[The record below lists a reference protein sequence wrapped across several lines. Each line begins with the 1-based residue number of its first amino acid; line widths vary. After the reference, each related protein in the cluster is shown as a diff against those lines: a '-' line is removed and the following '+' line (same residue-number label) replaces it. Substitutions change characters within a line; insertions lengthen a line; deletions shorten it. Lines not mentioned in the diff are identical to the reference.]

1 MDLKDFQNENFILR
15 YKIPLFTNTRL
26 ELVNANGGIFI
37 MKATGI
43 VRRIDDLGRIVI
55 PKEIRR
61 TMRIREG
68 DPMEIFTSR
77 EGEIL
82 LKKYSPVGELGE
94 FASTLAESMAQT
106 LGELVCVTDRD
117 VVIAAAGSGKK
128 EFENKVLDIQMQNAI
143 DKRYSQIASDPA
155 KFIKIVADDEKKY
168 TRQTVAVILSHG
180 DCIGT
185 VIILSGEK
193 SRHQDETLL
202 QQAKTMA
209 NFLGKH
215 MEQ

>member
-1 MDLKDFQNENFILR
+1 
-15 YKIPLFTNTRL
+15 
-26 ELVNANGGIFI
+26 

-94 FASTLAESMAQT
+94 FAVSVAESIAQT

-117 VVIAAAGSGKK
+117 YVIAAAGIGKK
-128 EFENKVLDIQMQNAI
+128 DFEGRLLDAQMQAAI
-143 DKRYSQIASDPA
+143 DQRTYKVISGEKNSLVKVIQ
-155 KFIKIVADDEKKY
+155 DDEKGY
-168 TRQTVAVILSHG
+168 DRQAIATILSNG
-180 DCIGT
+180 DCIGS
-185 VIILSGEK
+185 VVILSKENSGNQE
-193 SRHQDETLL
+193 DALL
-202 QQAKTMA
+202 QIVKTVA
-209 NFLGKH
+209 SFLGKH

>member
-1 MDLKDFQNENFILR
+1 
-15 YKIPLFTNTRL
+15 
-26 ELVNANGGIFI
+26 

-68 DPMEIFTSR
+68 DPMEIFTNR

-82 LKKYSPVGELGE
+82 LKKYSPMGELSE
-94 FASTLAESMAQT
+94 FAAALTESMAQT

-117 VVIAAAGSGKK
+117 YVIAAAGAGKK
-128 EFENKVLDIQMQNAI
+128 EFEGKALNEELQAAI
-143 DKRYSQIASDPA
+143 DGRVYRVAANGSKDYIKLAQEDGNAYERQAIA
-155 KFIKIVADDEKKY
+155 
-168 TRQTVAVILSHG
+168 TILSHG
-180 DCIGT
+180 DCIGA
-185 VIILSGEK
+185 VLVLSKEK
-193 SRHQDETLL
+193 GNNSDEALL
-202 QQAKTMA
+202 QVVKTA
-209 NFLGKH
+209 AGFLGKH

>member
-1 MDLKDFQNENFILR
+1 
-15 YKIPLFTNTRL
+15 
-26 ELVNANGGIFI
+26 

-94 FASTLAESMAQT
+94 FALTIAESMAQT
-106 LGELVCVTDRD
+106 LGELVCITDRD
-117 VVIAAAGSGKK
+117 GVIAAAGSGKK
-128 EFENKVLDIQMQNAI
+128 EFEGKLLDTQLQTAI
-143 DKRYSQIASDPA
+143 DNRCNQVIADKLGFLKVTPEDA
-155 KFIKIVADDEKKY
+155 KEYEA
-168 TRQTVAVILSHG
+168 QAVSTILSHG
-180 DCIGT
+180 DCIGS
-185 VIILSGEK
+185 VLILSKNK
-193 SRHQDETLL
+193 SRIQDDLLL
-202 QQAKTMA
+202 QMAKTVA
-209 NFLGKH
+209 AFLGKH

>member
-1 MDLKDFQNENFILR
+1 
-15 YKIPLFTNTRL
+15 
-26 ELVNANGGIFI
+26 

-94 FASTLAESMAQT
+94 FATALVESMAQT

-117 VVIAAAGSGKK
+117 YVIAVAGNGKK
-128 EFENKVLDIQMQNAI
+128 EFEGKLLDEQVQQAI
-143 DKRYSQIASDPA
+143 DKRVYQVCTND
-155 KFIKIVADDEKKY
+155 KKEFVKVVQGEEKSFE
-168 TRQTVAVILSHG
+168 RQAFATILSHG
-180 DCIGT
+180 DSIGSI
-185 VIILSGEK
+185 IILARENGTNS
-193 SRHQDETLL
+193 DEALL
-202 QQAKTMA
+202 QVAKTA
-209 NFLGKH
+209 AGFLGKH

>member
-1 MDLKDFQNENFILR
+1 
-15 YKIPLFTNTRL
+15 
-26 ELVNANGGIFI
+26 

-94 FASTLAESMAQT
+94 FAAELAESIAQT
-106 LGELVCVTDRD
+106 IGELVCVTDRD
-117 VVIAAAGSGKK
+117 YVIAAAGTGKK
-128 EFENKVLDIQMQNAI
+128 EVEGKSLEKEFQSLI
-143 DKRYSQIASDPA
+143 DNRCNQVMSSEKFNMISVFQGDVINYSRQSIA
-155 KFIKIVADDEKKY
+155 
-168 TRQTVAVILSHG
+168 TILSHG
-180 DCIGT
+180 DCIGA
-185 VIILSGEK
+185 VVILSKEN
-193 SRHQDETLL
+193 SRNSDEVLL
-202 QQAKTMA
+202 QLAKSVA
-209 NFLGKH
+209 GFLGKH

>member
-1 MDLKDFQNENFILR
+1 
-15 YKIPLFTNTRL
+15 
-26 ELVNANGGIFI
+26 

-82 LKKYSPVGELGE
+82 LKKYSPVGELSE
-94 FASTLAESMAQT
+94 FALAVAESIAQT

-117 VVIAAAGSGKK
+117 YVIAAAGSGKK
-128 EFENKVLDIQMQNAI
+128 EFEGRSLDEQMQTAIDQRMNKVITGDKNSCVKVTQEDGRNYERQAI
-143 DKRYSQIASDPA
+143 A
-155 KFIKIVADDEKKY
+155 
-168 TRQTVAVILSHG
+168 TILSNG
-180 DCIGT
+180 DSIGAI
-185 VIILSGEK
+185 VVLSKEGSQNQE
-193 SRHQDETLL
+193 ETLL
-202 QQAKTMA
+202 QITKAA
-209 NFLGKH
+209 AGFLGKH

>member
-1 MDLKDFQNENFILR
+1 
-15 YKIPLFTNTRL
+15 
-26 ELVNANGGIFI
+26 

-94 FASTLAESMAQT
+94 FASAIAESMAQT
-106 LGELVCVTDRD
+106 LGELVCITDRD
-117 VVIAAAGSGKK
+117 YVIAAAGSGKK
-128 EFENKVLDIQMQNAI
+128 DYEGKLLDAQLQTAI
-143 DKRYSQIASDPA
+143 DNRCNQVISDNKTA
-155 KFIKIVADDEKKY
+155 FIKVIQNDEKEY
-168 TRQTVAVILSHG
+168 EGQAIATILSHG
-180 DCIGT
+180 DSIGS
-185 VIILSGEK
+185 VIILSK
-193 SRHQDETLL
+193 NKNSKQDEFLL
-202 QQAKTMA
+202 QLAKTVA
-209 NFLGKH
+209 GFLGKH

>member
-1 MDLKDFQNENFILR
+1 
-15 YKIPLFTNTRL
+15 
-26 ELVNANGGIFI
+26 

-94 FASTLAESMAQT
+94 FAAALAESVAQT

-117 VVIAAAGSGKK
+117 YVITAAGSGKK
-128 EFENKVLDIQMQNAI
+128 DFEGRLLAQELQSAI
-143 DKRYSQIASDPA
+143 DQRVYRVSTS
-155 KFIKIVADDEKKY
+155 DEKDFIRI
-168 TRQTVAVILSHG
+168 TQETNAEFQRQAIATILSHG
-180 DCIGT
+180 DCIGA
-185 VIILSGEK
+185 VVVLGKEK
-193 SRHQDETLL
+193 GQNSDEAVL
-202 QQAKTMA
+202 QVAKA
-209 NFLGKH
+209 AAGFLGKH

>member
-1 MDLKDFQNENFILR
+1 
-15 YKIPLFTNTRL
+15 
-26 ELVNANGGIFI
+26 

-94 FASTLAESMAQT
+94 FAAAIAESMAQT
-106 LGELVCVTDRD
+106 LGDLVCVTDRD
-117 VVIAAAGSGKK
+117 YVIAAAGSGKK
-128 EFENKVLDIQMQNAI
+128 EYDGKLLDTQMQAAI
-143 DKRYSQIASDPA
+143 DNRCNQVISGNKTE
-155 KFIKIVADDEKKY
+155 FIKVTLNDEKAY
-168 TRQTVAVILSHG
+168 EGQAIATILAHGDSIGSVVILSKNKN
-180 DCIGT
+180 
-185 VIILSGEK
+185 SK
-193 SRHQDETLL
+193 QDEFLL
-202 QQAKTMA
+202 QLAKTVA
-209 NFLGKH
+209 GFLGKH

>member
-1 MDLKDFQNENFILR
+1 
-15 YKIPLFTNTRL
+15 
-26 ELVNANGGIFI
+26 

-82 LKKYSPVGELGE
+82 LKKYSPVGELSE
-94 FASTLAESMAQT
+94 FASALAESASQSM
-106 LGELVCVTDRD
+106 GELVCITDRD
-117 VVIAAAGSGKK
+117 VVIAAAGQGKK
-128 EFENKVLDIQMQNAI
+128 EFEGKVLDTQLQSAI
-143 DKRYSQIASDPA
+143 EKRMSQVNTTQKNNLIR
-155 KFIKIVADDEKKY
+155 IVVEDEKNY
-168 TRQTVAVILSHG
+168 MRQTVVTILSHG
-180 DCIGT
+180 DCIGA
-185 VIILSGEK
+185 VVILSGEK
-193 SRHQDETLL
+193 SQLQEEAIL

>member
-1 MDLKDFQNENFILR
+1 
-15 YKIPLFTNTRL
+15 
-26 ELVNANGGIFI
+26 

-94 FASTLAESMAQT
+94 FASELAESVAQT
-106 LGELVCVTDRD
+106 IGELVCVTDRD
-117 VVIAAAGSGKK
+117 YVIAAAGTGKK
-128 EFENKVLDIQMQNAI
+128 DAEGKPLEREFQMAI
-143 DKRYSQIASDPA
+143 DKRCNQVVSGDGTETVPIYQG
-155 KFIKIVADDEKKY
+155 DEKTY
-168 TRQTVAVILSHG
+168 TRQAMATILSHG
-180 DCIGT
+180 DCIGS
-185 VIILSGEK
+185 VVILSK
-193 SRHQDETLL
+193 DNTRNQDEVLL
-202 QQAKTMA
+202 QLAKTTA
-209 NFLGKH
+209 GFLGKH

>member
-1 MDLKDFQNENFILR
+1 
-15 YKIPLFTNTRL
+15 
-26 ELVNANGGIFI
+26 

-94 FASTLAESMAQT
+94 FASELAESVAQS

-117 VVIAAAGSGKK
+117 YVIAAAGTGKK
-128 EFENKVLDIQMQNAI
+128 EVEGKPLEKDFQVAI
-143 DKRYSQIASDPA
+143 DKRCNQVVSSDKTEAVP
-155 KFIKIVADDEKKY
+155 VYQGDEKTY
-168 TRQTVAVILSHG
+168 TRQAMATILSHG
-180 DCIGT
+180 DCIGA
-185 VIILSGEK
+185 VVILSK
-193 SRHQDETLL
+193 DNSRNQDDVLL
-202 QQAKTMA
+202 QLAKTVA
-209 NFLGKH
+209 GFLGKH

>member
-1 MDLKDFQNENFILR
+1 
-15 YKIPLFTNTRL
+15 
-26 ELVNANGGIFI
+26 

-82 LKKYSPVGELGE
+82 LKKYSPVGELSE
-94 FASTLAESMAQT
+94 FATGIAESIAQT

-117 VVIAAAGSGKK
+117 YVIAAAGAGKK
-128 EFENKVLDIQMQNAI
+128 EFEGRMLDEQMQRAI
-143 DKRYSQIASDPA
+143 DERMNQIIVGDET
-155 KFIKIVADDEKKY
+155 KFVKIVQEDQREY
-168 TRQTVAVILSHG
+168 VRQAVATILSNG
-180 DCIGT
+180 DSIGS
-185 VIILSGEK
+185 VIILSKDK
-193 SRHQDETLL
+193 SNNSADALL
-202 QQAKTMA
+202 QIVKTVA
-209 NFLGKH
+209 TFLGKH

>member
-1 MDLKDFQNENFILR
+1 M
-15 YKIPLFTNTRL
+15 
-26 ELVNANGGIFI
+26 NANGGIFY

-94 FASTLAESMAQT
+94 FAGALAESMAQA
-106 LGELVCVTDRD
+106 LGTLVCVTDRD
-117 VVIAAAGSGKK
+117 YVIAAAGNGKK
-128 EFENKVLDIQMQNAI
+128 EFEGKLIHAQLQTAI
-143 DKRYSQIASDPA
+143 DERVYRVGEKETKEYVQVIEDNQTDYLKQA
-155 KFIKIVADDEKKY
+155 VA
-168 TRQTVAVILSHG
+168 TILSHG
-180 DCIGT
+180 DSIGA
-185 VIILSGEK
+185 VVVLCKEK
-193 SRHQDETLL
+193 GANTDEVLL
-202 QQAKTMA
+202 QVAKTA
-209 NFLGKH
+209 AGFLGRH

>member
-1 MDLKDFQNENFILR
+1 M
-15 YKIPLFTNTRL
+15 
-26 ELVNANGGIFI
+26 NANGGIFY

-94 FASTLAESMAQT
+94 FAATLAESMAQA
-106 LGELVCVTDRD
+106 LGALVCITDRD
-117 VVIAAAGSGKK
+117 YIIATAGTGKK
-128 EFENKVLDIQMQNAI
+128 EFDGKLLDEQLQTAI
-143 DKRYSQIASDPA
+143 DQRVYHVCGKD
-155 KFIKIVADDEKKY
+155 KKEFLKIIQEESAEYEQQAVA
-168 TRQTVAVILSHG
+168 TILSHG
-180 DCIGT
+180 DSIGAVVVLCRENGT
-185 VIILSGEK
+185 NLE
-193 SRHQDETLL
+193 ETLL
-202 QQAKTMA
+202 QVVKTA
-209 NFLGKH
+209 AGFLGRH

>member
-1 MDLKDFQNENFILR
+1 
-15 YKIPLFTNTRL
+15 
-26 ELVNANGGIFI
+26 

-94 FASTLAESMAQT
+94 FAAELAESISQSI
-106 LGELVCVTDRD
+106 GELVCVTDRD
-117 VVIAAAGSGKK
+117 YIIAAAGVGKK
-128 EFENKVLDIQMQNAI
+128 EYEGKPLDQNFQMAI
-143 DKRYSQIASDPA
+143 DQRCNHVVDADKKEA
-155 KFIKIVADDEKKY
+155 VAVFLGDEKVY
-168 TRQTVAVILSHG
+168 SRQAIATILSHG
-180 DCIGT
+180 DCIGA
-185 VIILSGEK
+185 VVILSRDS
-193 SRHQDETLL
+193 SRNQDEVLL
-202 QQAKTMA
+202 QLAKTIA
-209 NFLGKH
+209 RFLGKH

>member
-1 MDLKDFQNENFILR
+1 
-15 YKIPLFTNTRL
+15 
-26 ELVNANGGIFI
+26 

-77 EGEIL
+77 DGEIL

-94 FASTLAESMAQT
+94 FASTLAESIAQT
-106 LGELVCVTDRD
+106 IGELVCVTDRD
-117 VVIAAAGSGKK
+117 YVIAAAGAGKK
-128 EFENKVLDIQMQNAI
+128 EFEGKLLDKDLQNAI
-143 DKRYSQIASDPA
+143 DKRNNQVAVEDKQA
-155 KFIKIVADDEKKY
+155 FVKLTADDEKEYVKQALA
-168 TRQTVAVILSHG
+168 TILSHG
-180 DCIGT
+180 DCIGSV
-185 VIILSGEK
+185 VIISK
-193 SRHQDETLL
+193 DRSKNPDEVLL
-202 QQAKTMA
+202 QLAKA
-209 NFLGKH
+209 VASFLGKH

>member
-1 MDLKDFQNENFILR
+1 
-15 YKIPLFTNTRL
+15 
-26 ELVNANGGIFI
+26 

-94 FASTLAESMAQT
+94 FAATLAESMAQA
-106 LGELVCVTDRD
+106 LGALVCITDRD
-117 VVIAAAGSGKK
+117 YIIAVSGTGKK
-128 EFENKVLDIQMQNAI
+128 EFESKLLDEQLQKAI
-143 DKRYSQIASDPA
+143 DQRVYHVCGKDEKEY
-155 KFIKIVADDEKKY
+155 IKIIQDEKSEYEK
-168 TRQTVAVILSHG
+168 QAVATILSHG
-180 DCIGT
+180 DSIGA
-185 VIILSGEK
+185 VIILCKDNKTNSE
-193 SRHQDETLL
+193 ETLL
-202 QQAKTMA
+202 QVVKTA
-209 NFLGKH
+209 AGFLGRH

>member
-1 MDLKDFQNENFILR
+1 
-15 YKIPLFTNTRL
+15 
-26 ELVNANGGIFI
+26 

-82 LKKYSPVGELGE
+82 LKKYSPVGELSE
-94 FASTLAESMAQT
+94 FATSVAESIAQT

-117 VVIAAAGSGKK
+117 YVIAAAGNGKK
-128 EFENKVLDIQMQNAI
+128 ELEGKLLNEQLQSAI
-143 DKRYSQIASDPA
+143 DQRIYRVCDNDKKDYVNIIQDNEKVYERQAIA
-155 KFIKIVADDEKKY
+155 
-168 TRQTVAVILSHG
+168 TILSHG
-180 DCIGT
+180 DSIGAV
-185 VIILSGEK
+185 VILCKDKGTNSEEAIL
-193 SRHQDETLL
+193 QVV
-202 QQAKTMA
+202 KTA
-209 NFLGKH
+209 AGFLGKH

>member
-1 MDLKDFQNENFILR
+1 ME
-15 YKIPLFTNTRL
+15 
-26 ELVNANGGIFI
+26 EEW

-82 LKKYSPVGELGE
+82 LKKYSPVGELSE
-94 FASTLAESMAQT
+94 FALALAESAAQT
-106 LGELVCVTDRD
+106 LGELVCVMDRD
-117 VVIAAAGSGKK
+117 YVIAAAGSGKK
-128 EFENKVLDIQMQNAI
+128 EFEGKILDGQLQGAI
-143 DKRYSQIASDPA
+143 DKRCSQIAVDRNY
-155 KFIKIVADDEKKY
+155 FIKIVTDDERKY
-168 TRQTVAVILSHG
+168 NRQALVTILSHG
-180 DCIGT
+180 DCIGA
-185 VIILSGEK
+185 VAILSGEK
-193 SRHQDETLL
+193 SQNKDETLL
-202 QQAKTMA
+202 QQARLLA
-209 NFLGKH
+209 NFLGRH

>member
-1 MDLKDFQNENFILR
+1 
-15 YKIPLFTNTRL
+15 
-26 ELVNANGGIFI
+26 

-82 LKKYSPVGELGE
+82 LKKYSPVGEMSE
-94 FASTLAESMAQT
+94 FASTLAESAAQS
-106 LGELVCVTDRD
+106 LGELVCITDRD
-117 VVIAAAGSGKK
+117 IVIAAAGTGKK
-128 EFENKVLDIQMQNAI
+128 EFEGKVLDTQLQNAI
-143 DKRYSQIASDPA
+143 EKRCCEVRDEKSTL
-155 KFIKIVADDEKKY
+155 IKLTAEDEKKY
-168 TRQTVAVILSHG
+168 TRQAVATILSHG
-180 DCIGT
+180 DCIGA
-185 VIILSGEK
+185 VIILSSEK
-193 SRHQDETLL
+193 SQLQEETLL

>member
-1 MDLKDFQNENFILR
+1 MEED
-15 YKIPLFTNTRL
+15 
-26 ELVNANGGIFI
+26 V

-82 LKKYSPVGELGE
+82 LKKYSPVGELGD
-94 FASTLAESMAQT
+94 FANALAESMAQT

-117 VVIAAAGSGKK
+117 YVIAAFGTGKK
-128 EFENKVLDIQMQNAI
+128 EYEGKPLDEQLQLAI
-143 DKRYSQIASDPA
+143 DKRVYRVSSKDE
-155 KFIKIVADDEKKY
+155 KEFIKIVQQDDGNCE
-168 TRQTVAVILSHG
+168 RQAIATILSHG
-180 DCIGT
+180 DCIGAVV
-185 VIILSGEK
+185 VIGKDNKTNSNEV
-193 SRHQDETLL
+193 LL
-202 QQAKTMA
+202 QVAKTA
-209 NFLGKH
+209 AGFIGKH

>member
-1 MDLKDFQNENFILR
+1 
-15 YKIPLFTNTRL
+15 
-26 ELVNANGGIFI
+26 

-94 FASTLAESMAQT
+94 FASVLAESAAQT
-106 LGELVCVTDRD
+106 LGELVCVMDRD
-117 VVIAAAGSGKK
+117 YVIAAAGTGKK
-128 EFENKVLDIQMQNAI
+128 EFDGKVLDRQLQGAI
-143 DKRYSQIASDPA
+143 DKRCSQLFTD
-155 KFIKIVADDEKKY
+155 KNTFIKLVSDDEKKY
-168 TRQTVAVILSHG
+168 QRQAIATILSHG
-180 DCIGT
+180 DCIGA
-185 VIILSGEK
+185 VVILSGEK
-193 SRHQDETLL
+193 SQTQDETLL

>member
-1 MDLKDFQNENFILR
+1 MPPFTDTRVTTSECKWRNF
-15 YKIPLFTNTRL
+15 Y
-26 ELVNANGGIFI
+26 

-94 FASTLAESMAQT
+94 FALALAESMAQT
-106 LGELVCVTDRD
+106 LGELVCITDRD
-117 VVIAAAGSGKK
+117 YVIAAAGAGKK
-128 EFENKVLDIQMQNAI
+128 EVEGKVLSEQLQSAI
-143 DKRYSQIASDPA
+143 DQRVYRVCTNSGKE
-155 KFIKIVADDEKKY
+155 FIKILQEE
-168 TRQTVAVILSHG
+168 TRAYESQAIATILSHG
-180 DCIGT
+180 DSIGA
-185 VIILSGEK
+185 VLILGKENGANT
-193 SRHQDETLL
+193 EEAML
-202 QQAKTMA
+202 QVAKTA
-209 NFLGKH
+209 AGFLGKH

>member
-1 MDLKDFQNENFILR
+1 
-15 YKIPLFTNTRL
+15 
-26 ELVNANGGIFI
+26 

-94 FASTLAESMAQT
+94 FASTLAESMAQA
-106 LGELVCVTDRD
+106 LGALVCITDRD
-117 VVIAAAGSGKK
+117 YVIAAAGVGKK
-128 EFENKVLDIQMQNAI
+128 DAEGKVLDEQLQKAI
-143 DKRYSQIASDPA
+143 DQRVYCVCSKDAKEYIGIIQDDQKEYERQAIA
-155 KFIKIVADDEKKY
+155 
-168 TRQTVAVILSHG
+168 TILSHG
-180 DCIGT
+180 DSIGAV
-185 VIILSGEK
+185 VILCKENGTHTE
-193 SRHQDETLL
+193 EALL
-202 QQAKTMA
+202 QVAKTA
-209 NFLGKH
+209 AGFLGRH

>member
-1 MDLKDFQNENFILR
+1 
-15 YKIPLFTNTRL
+15 
-26 ELVNANGGIFI
+26 

-82 LKKYSPVGELGE
+82 LKKYSPVGELSE
-94 FASTLAESMAQT
+94 FATSIAESIAQT

-117 VVIAAAGSGKK
+117 YIIAAAGNGKK
-128 EFENKVLDIQMQNAI
+128 ELEGKMLDEQLQAAI
-143 DKRYSQIASDPA
+143 DQRVYRVSTNDK
-155 KFIKIVADDEKKY
+155 KECVKIVQGDEKGY
-168 TRQTVAVILSHG
+168 ERQAIATILSHG
-180 DCIGT
+180 DCIGA
-185 VIILSGEK
+185 VIILSKEK
-193 SRHQDETLL
+193 GTNSDEALL
-202 QQAKTMA
+202 QVAKTA
-209 NFLGKH
+209 AGFLGRH
-215 MEQ
+215 LEQ

>member
-1 MDLKDFQNENFILR
+1 
-15 YKIPLFTNTRL
+15 
-26 ELVNANGGIFI
+26 

-94 FASTLAESMAQT
+94 FALALAESMAQT
-106 LGELVCVTDRD
+106 LGALVCVTDRD
-117 VVIAAAGSGKK
+117 YVIAVAGNGKK
-128 EFENKVLDIQMQNAI
+128 ELEGKVIDEALQRAI
-143 DKRYSQIASDPA
+143 DQRVYQVCTKEKKEY
-155 KFIKIVADDEKKY
+155 IKIIQEEGREFE
-168 TRQTVAVILSHG
+168 RQAIATILSHG
-180 DCIGT
+180 DSIGAVVVLGKENGT
-185 VIILSGEK
+185 NS
-193 SRHQDETLL
+193 DEALL
-202 QQAKTMA
+202 QVTRTAA
-209 NFLGKH
+209 GFLGRH

>member
-1 MDLKDFQNENFILR
+1 
-15 YKIPLFTNTRL
+15 
-26 ELVNANGGIFI
+26 

-94 FASTLAESMAQT
+94 FASALVESMAQT

-117 VVIAAAGSGKK
+117 YVIAAAGNGKK
-128 EFENKVLDIQMQNAI
+128 ELEGKILDEQLQTAI
-143 DKRYSQIASDPA
+143 DQRVYRVCSGDQKEAV
-155 KFIKIVADDEKKY
+155 KIVQEDEKAY
-168 TRQTVAVILSHG
+168 ERQAIATILSHG
-180 DCIGT
+180 DCIGA
-185 VIILSGEK
+185 VIILSKDK
-193 SRHQDETLL
+193 SNNSDEALL
-202 QQAKTMA
+202 QVVRTAA
-209 NFLGKH
+209 GFLGKH

>member
-1 MDLKDFQNENFILR
+1 
-15 YKIPLFTNTRL
+15 
-26 ELVNANGGIFI
+26 

-94 FASTLAESMAQT
+94 FAVSVAESIAQT

-117 VVIAAAGSGKK
+117 YVIAAAGAGKK
-128 EFENKVLDIQMQNAI
+128 EFEGKLLDAQMQSAIDQRTNKVISGDKNAFV
-143 DKRYSQIASDPA
+143 KVTQE
-155 KFIKIVADDEKKY
+155 DEKAY
-168 TRQTVAVILSHG
+168 ERQAIATILSNGDSIGSVVIISKEKNNNQEDALLQIVKTVAS
-180 DCIGT
+180 
-185 VIILSGEK
+185 
-193 SRHQDETLL
+193 
-202 QQAKTMA
+202 
-209 NFLGKH
+209 FLGKH

>member
-1 MDLKDFQNENFILR
+1 
-15 YKIPLFTNTRL
+15 
-26 ELVNANGGIFI
+26 

-94 FASTLAESMAQT
+94 FATGLAESIAQT

-117 VVIAAAGSGKK
+117 YVIAVAGAGKK
-128 EFENKVLDIQMQNAI
+128 EFEGRMLDEQMQQAI
-143 DKRYSQIASDPA
+143 DQRTNQVLSGEKS
-155 KFIKIVADDEKKY
+155 KFIKITQEDEKGY
-168 TRQTVAVILSHG
+168 ERQAIATILSHG
-180 DCIGT
+180 DCIGS
-185 VIILSGEK
+185 VIILSREK
-193 SRHQDETLL
+193 NNNAEEALL
-202 QQAKTMA
+202 QIAKTVA
-209 NFLGKH
+209 TFLGKH